1 MGLAPGT
8 AGGHLIDMRKIT
20 AGLAVLHKMLLAS
33 TFIALQVCAQPA
45 WATLGGDAASVGT
58 GQAHLLASV
67 RVQKAETYT
76 LHELVSKTG
85 TKIHEYLGHD
95 GKVFAVSWQ
104 GPFRPNLRQLLGVY
118 YQTYLNAPR
127 SRLAHGATNI
137 QVPGLV
143 INMSGHQR
151 AFYGR
156 AYIPDRVPQGLSTDD
171 IR

>member
-1 MGLAPGT
+1 MARQVVIHATDRPT
-8 AGGHLIDMRKIT
+8 VSRWPWRKVRPMPAI
-20 AGLAVLHKMLLAS
+20 A
-33 TFIALQVCAQPA
+33 FIALLVCAQPA
-45 WATLGGDAASVGT
+45 WAALGGDAASVGT
-58 GQAHLLASV
+58 GQAHALASV

-76 LHELVSKTG
+76 LHELVSTTG

-104 GPFRPNLRQLLGVY
+104 GPFRPNLRQLLGAY
-118 YQTYLNAPR
+118 YQSYLNAPR
-127 SRLAHGATNI
+127 SRIAHGSINI
-137 QVPGLV
+137 QLPGLV

-156 AYIPDRVPQGLSTDD
+156 AYIPDRVPQGLSADD